1 MIFKLVFSV
10 VGLSHLNEMKFYSNS
25 GEISFWKL
33 NSLFGLLIGLVLQA
47 KDFTITLWSILVIV
61 QIVYSSITRS
71 LDLDCSTVLKWLNP
85 LMVVLE
91 IILCMNQYSFNV
103 VHVHLLYFKMIC
115 KLAAVIYSFAMV
127 C

>member
-10 VGLSHLNEMKFYSNS
+10 VGLPHLNEMKFYSNS

-71 LDLDCSTVLKWLNP
+71 FDLDCSTVLKCLNP
-85 LMVVLE
+85 LM
-91 IILCMNQYSFNV
+91 
-103 VHVHLLYFKMIC
+103 
-115 KLAAVIYSFAMV
+115 
-127 C
+127 